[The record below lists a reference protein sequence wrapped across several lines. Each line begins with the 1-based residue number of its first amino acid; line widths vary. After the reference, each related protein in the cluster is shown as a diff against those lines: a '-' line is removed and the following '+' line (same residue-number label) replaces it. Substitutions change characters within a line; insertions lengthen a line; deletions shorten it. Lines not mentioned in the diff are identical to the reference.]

1 MQYQIP
7 QEGFVL
13 NIDKPYGWSS
23 FQVVNYFKWAIRRK
37 TGLKKFKI
45 GHAGTLDPLATG
57 ILLICVGKKTK
68 SIPEIQSGDKAYA
81 GSMVL
86 GYHSPSHDLEKKLQ
100 KVDFQDFSEEDL
112 LIKAN
117 ELSGEYEQVAPVFSA
132 KKINGKRA
140 FEHARK
146 GVETLE
152 LKKNKINISK
162 FGLEASNFPFF
173 DFEVHC
179 SKGTY
184 IRSLVRDFGE
194 ACHTKATMTALRR
207 IKSGDYTIENAI
219 AKMNWEKEICEKLE
233 VLSV

>member
-7 QEGFVL
+7 QEGFVI

-86 GYHSPSHDLEKKLQ
+86 GYHSPSHDLEKTLQ
-100 KVDFQDFSEEDL
+100 KVDFQDFSQEEL
-112 LIKAN
+112 LNKAK

-146 GVETLE
+146 GVETLD
-152 LKKNKINISK
+152 LKKNKIIISE
-162 FGLEASNFPFF
+162 FGLDSSNFPFL

-184 IRSLVRDFGE
+184 VRSLVRDFGE
-194 ACHTKATMTALRR
+194 LCNTKATMTALRR

-219 AKMNWEKEICEKLE
+219 AKMNWEEEICEKLD